1 MIEPNFNNPNTSITR
16 PTTIARAATLAGSP
30 GSRPASLSTLRDDNA
45 RALVNAYAILPGWKQ
60 ACHQTRNDIA
70 ETRPAK
76 RHEGRLTGVLTVPP
90 SHVGA
95 DTQQHDSDEL
105 CRTGLRWHGYPLAV
119 VNNCGSCD

>member
-45 RALVNAYAILPGWKQ
+45 RALVNAYAIL
-60 ACHQTRNDIA
+60 
-70 ETRPAK
+70 
-76 RHEGRLTGVLTVPP
+76 VLTVPP

-119 VNNCGSCD
+119 VNNCGSSDCSVGH